1 MRTTCQSCNNALT
14 IREVIENSCNNC
26 ASIERHRQTVG
37 RNPSHNGSSS
47 IKTNFDA
54 LISEELKK
62 QSFKS
67 AA

>member
-1 MRTTCQSCNNALT
+1 MRTTCPNCNSALT
-14 IREVIENSCNNC
+14 VREVIEGSCSKCNS
-26 ASIERHRQTVG
+26 AERSRHAGAGKSPSIAT
-37 RNPSHNGSSS
+37 

-62 QSFKS
+62 RSFKS